1 MGLRLGLMVKYKHY
15 WRKKSHRLA
24 SHGDWC
30 YSYIHCNILDK
41 ADLICDASVF
51 HLHGCICFR
60 QLFRCPLFVSSNV
73 YCPSLYCVIYVC
85 LVVAVAMLTMQQK
98 NQTLYRWDGRPVA
111 QWYWTRPP
119 ISGNFN
125 SKRTKL
131 NKATRGAPGEV
142 GESLNLRASARR
154 LDASPLGLSISSLGF
169 VSDYLWAEL
178 YLWTDQLSFS

>member
-1 MGLRLGLMVKYKHY
+1 MNFPFLKSYNKEKKNRFIIIIIIIIICRANMGLRLGLMVKYKHY

-125 SKRTKL
+125 GKRTKL
-131 NKATRGAPGEV
+131 NKGNKGSPRWGGGEFK
-142 GESLNLRASARR
+142 S
-154 LDASPLGLSISSLGF
+154 
-169 VSDYLWAEL
+169 
-178 YLWTDQLSFS
+178 